1 MMLKA
6 THLNRPHTMPFVTE
20 RLVKPQVNDD
30 MKMCKVATIPCK
42 LEVIV
47 KITAL
52 PTHVRTVKNGWKQF
66 ILNGEGQRIRVKVR
80 PKAWHKLHQAS
91 RQWQTWTALIKGD
104 MGHALK
110 DGFEMLNPTV
120 QIFQHPTAE
129 LDAAP
134 EQTTADNI

>member
-1 MMLKA
+1 MIPKIVHLKSSR
-6 THLNRPHTMPFVTE
+6 TIDFMTK
-20 RLVKPQVNDD
+20 RLFKPLVND
-30 MKMCKVATIPCK
+30 MKMSSIATVPCK
-42 LEVIV
+42 LEVVV

-66 ILNGEGQRIRVKVR
+66 ILNGDGQRIRVKVR

-91 RQWQTWTALIKGD
+91 QQWQTWTALIKGD
-104 MGHALK
+104 MGCSLK

-129 LDAAP
+129 VDAPDDAA
-134 EQTTADNI
+134 